1 MPTYV
6 RPRWPD
12 PVFRDRAGAVIDY
25 GSRWDRAG
33 PPADTYSIDSHPER
47 FAPLHLDAL
56 IERLAQIYDVQ
67 VSQMPHTTTSC
78 GTGLGAGDALDP

>member
-6 RPRWPD
+6 PPRWPD

-33 PPADTYSIDSHPER
+33 LPAPTASTQPPGETFLVA
-47 FAPLHLDAL
+47 DAL

-67 VSQMPHTTTSC
+67 VSQMAHTTTSC
-78 GTGLGAGDALDP
+78 GTGLGARDALDPQ

>member
-1 MPTYV
+1 MPAYV

-33 PPADTYSIDSHPER
+33 PPADTYSIDTATR
-47 FAPLHLDAL
+47 RGFLVADAL

-78 GTGLGAGDALDP
+78 GTGLGAGDALDPQ